1 MNDRQSRCSIASTIH
16 LDMLPFMNRPRLGAG
31 EVFVEQ
37 YCCVPRTR
45 FKTVEEI
52 RYHGHAA
59 LPLSA
64 VFDFAGC
71 HACRENDLR
80 GDNNEGDQLRKALHL
95 W

>member
-1 MNDRQSRCSIASTIH
+1 MRFLLSSIVVYQGRHSIS
-16 LDMLPFMNRPRLGAG
+16 
-31 EVFVEQ
+31 
-37 YCCVPRTR
+37 
-45 FKTVEEI
+45 
-52 RYHGHAA
+52 YHGHAA